1 MSISK
6 NEQYLGNPN
15 LKKAFTKQR
24 FTKKQV
30 QEVVKCMDDPK
41 YFIETY
47 LKIVTLDKGLVP
59 FTMYD
64 FQRKMVDTFHHNR
77 FSINKLPRQSG
88 KSTIICAYL
97 LHYCVFNDN
106 VNVAIL
112 ANKSA
117 TARDLLG
124 RLQLAYEHLPKWMQQ
139 GILNWNKGS
148 LELENG
154 SKIVA
159 ASTSSSAVRGSTFNI
174 IFLDEFAYVPHNIA
188 EEFFSSVYPTISSG
202 ETSKVI
208 IVSTPHGMNMFYKLW
223 VDAVNKRNDYIPT
236 EVHWSEVPGRD
247 EAWKEQTIRNTS
259 ESQFQT
265 EFECQFLGSV
275 DTLIPASKIKTMAV
289 VEPKR
294 SNNIDVYEMPIKGHI
309 YTMCVDVSR
318 GISSD
323 YSALVVCDVT
333 KVPYKIVAK
342 YRDNNIK
349 PIVYPNII
357 QKIGNAYNR
366 AFCLIEINDL
376 GQQVAD
382 SLMYELE
389 YDNMMMVT
397 QRGRSGQML
406 GGGFSGRGN
415 QLGLRMTK
423 AAKKIG
429 CSNLKSLVEGDKL
442 IVQDFDIIA
451 ELSTFISKGK
461 SFEAE
466 AGATDDLVMCL
477 VIFSWMANQ
486 RYFKE
491 LTDVDVRGQM
501 FTDQQNAI
509 EQDMAP
515 FGFID
520 DGLNDPDGKN
530 NSFFDDA
537 GELWQPVE
545 IRKGEHY

>member
-1 MSISK
+1 MSKI
-6 NEQYLGNPN
+6 EQYLGNPN
-15 LKKAFTKQR
+15 LKKSHTKSR
-24 FTKKQV
+24 FSKKQIE
-30 QEVVKCMDDPK
+30 EVLKCLDDPK
-41 YFIETY
+41 YFIENY
-47 LKIVTLDKGLVP
+47 LKIVTIDKGLVP
-59 FTMYD
+59 FEMYD
-64 FQRKMVDTFHHNR
+64 FQRGMVDTFHENR
-77 FSINKLPRQSG
+77 FTICKLPRQSG
-88 KSTIICAYL
+88 KSTIIVSYL
-97 LHYCVFNDN
+97 LHYVLFNDN

-112 ANKSA
+112 ANKSS

-139 GILNWNKGS
+139 GVLNWNKGS
-148 LELENG
+148 IELENG
-154 SKIVA
+154 SRIVA

-174 IFLDEFAYVPHNIA
+174 IFLDEFAYVPNNIA

-202 ETSKVI
+202 KTSKVM
-208 IVSTPHGMNMFYKLW
+208 IVSTPHGMNMFYKMW
-223 VDAVNKRNDYIPT
+223 MDSVNKRNDYAPV

-265 EFECQFLGSV
+265 EFECEFLGSV
-275 DTLIPASKIKTMAV
+275 DTLISATKIKTMAV
-289 VEPKR
+289 VNPKR
-294 SNNIDVYEMPIKGHI
+294 SGGLDVYEMPKSKNI
-309 YTMCVDVSR
+309 YVMTVDVSR

-323 YSALVVCDVT
+323 YSAFVVLDVT
-333 KVPYKIVAK
+333 QAPYKIVAK

-349 PIVYPNII
+349 PLVFPSII
-357 QKIGNAYNR
+357 EKVAKTYNNS
-366 AFCLIEINDL
+366 FILVEINDL

-382 SLMYELE
+382 NLQFELE

-397 QRGRSGQML
+397 QRGRSGQVL

-423 AAKKIG
+423 GTKKIG
-429 CSNLKSLVEGDKL
+429 TSNLKSLIEGDKL
-442 IVQDFDIIA
+442 IINDFDIIS

-466 AGATDDLVMCL
+466 AGSTDDLVMCL
-477 VIFSWMANQ
+477 VIFSWLANQ

-501 FTDQQNAI
+501 FADQKNAL
-509 EQDMAP
+509 EADMAP

-520 DGLNDPDGKN
+520 NGLDDPENHN
-530 NSFFDDA
+530 NSYFDDA
-537 GELWQPVE
+537 GELWHPVTY
-545 IRKGEHY
+545 RKGE

>member
-1 MSISK
+1 MSITK

-24 FTKKQV
+24 FTKKQI

-64 FQRKMVDTFHHNR
+64 FQRKMVDTFHNNR

-97 LHYCVFNDN
+97 LHYAIFNDN

-174 IFLDEFAYVPHNIA
+174 IFLDEFAYVPNNIA

-202 ETSKVI
+202 KSSKVM

-223 VDAVNKRNDYIPT
+223 QDAENKRNDYVPI

-247 EAWKEQTIRNTS
+247 EKWKEQTIRNTS

-265 EFECQFLGSV
+265 EFECEFLGSI
-275 DTLIPASKIKTMAV
+275 DTLINASKLKTMAV
-289 VEPKR
+289 VNPKR
-294 SNNIDVYEMPIKGHI
+294 SGALDVYELPIKDHI
-309 YTMCVDVSR
+309 YTLTVDVSR
-318 GISSD
+318 GLSND
-323 YSALVVCDVT
+323 YSAFVVMDCT
-333 KVPYKIVAK
+333 NAPYKVAAK
-342 YRDNNIK
+342 FRDNEIK
-349 PIVYPNII
+349 PIVFPSII
-357 QKIGNAYNR
+357 DRVAKHYNM
-366 AFCLIEINDL
+366 AFVLIEINDL

-382 SLMYELE
+382 VCEPH
-389 YDNMMMVT
+389 
-397 QRGRSGQML
+397 
-406 GGGFSGRGN
+406 F
-415 QLGLRMTK
+415 LR
-423 AAKKIG
+423 
-429 CSNLKSLVEGDKL
+429 N
-442 IVQDFDIIA
+442 
-451 ELSTFISKGK
+451 
-461 SFEAE
+461 
-466 AGATDDLVMCL
+466 
-477 VIFSWMANQ
+477 
-486 RYFKE
+486 
-491 LTDVDVRGQM
+491 
-501 FTDQQNAI
+501 
-509 EQDMAP
+509 
-515 FGFID
+515 
-520 DGLNDPDGKN
+520 
-530 NSFFDDA
+530 
-537 GELWQPVE
+537 
-545 IRKGEHY
+545 